1 MTTSPRHERVGHDI
15 LHVSTVVR
23 IACSAALWIGS
34 GMGLRDDMLQPAFD
48 CGATL
53 TPPPPAGAAGHA
65 TCYSATGT
73 G

>member
-1 MTTSPRHERVGHDI
+1 
-15 LHVSTVVR
+15 
-23 IACSAALWIGS
+23 
-34 GMGLRDDMLQPAFD
+34 MGLRDDMLQPAFD